1 MSRDRTTPQPED
13 HLPLS
18 SAHFHMLLALTEG
31 PRHGYGVKH
40 EVEERTD
47 GRIRLAA
54 GSLYEG
60 IQRLESHGLI
70 EEADAPADPETRTSS
85 RQRFYGITAFGRQVL
100 RCELER
106 LEADLAIAR
115 ARVG

>member
-1 MSRDRTTPQPED
+1 MTGKKSVED

-18 SAHFHMLLALTEG
+18 AAHFHVLLSLTEG
-31 PRHGYGVKH
+31 PMHGYGVKR

-60 IQRLESHGLI
+60 IQRLQRKALI
-70 EEADAPADPETRTSS
+70 SQAPAPEDPGAKGSS
-85 RQRFYGITAFGRQVL
+85 RWRFYGITPLGRQVL
-100 RCELER
+100 RAELAR
-106 LEADLAIAR
+106 LEADIAIAR
-115 ARVG
+115 AKVG

>member
-1 MSRDRTTPQPED
+1 MTGKKSVED

-18 SAHFHMLLALTEG
+18 AAHFHVLLSLTEG
-31 PRHGYGVKH
+31 PMHGYGVKR

-60 IQRLESHGLI
+60 IQRLQRKELI
-70 EEADAPADPETRTSS
+70 SEAPAPEDPGAKGSS
-85 RQRFYGITAFGRQVL
+85 RWRFYGITPLGRQVL
-100 RCELER
+100 RAELAR
-106 LEADLAIAR
+106 LEADIAIAR
-115 ARVG
+115 AKVG